1 MFYMSTKNKPQYT
14 QSITVKVT
22 PQVKRNLEKM
32 AWDNGDGVSRIIRKA
47 LSKTYPEACRNG
59 S

>member
-1 MFYMSTKNKPQYT
+1 MTQKTTPQYT
-14 QSITVKVT
+14 ESITVKVT

-47 LSKTYPEACRNG
+47 LLKTYPEACNAN
-59 S
+59 